1 MFATKVR
8 AFLLIVCI
16 AFSFGANTRPIG
28 AEAPVPSGSIGAIVT
43 QVSLQTNDLIYEP
56 NSNAILASVPST
68 AGANGNSIVAINPES
83 GEIGTPLF
91 VGSEPN
97 KLAVSRNG
105 EYLYVGLDGA
115 SGVRR
120 VNLISNTVDIQFSLG
135 TSSFCGNLAV
145 DDMEVLPDDA
155 SAVAV
160 SLRRT
165 GCSPRHGG
173 VAVYD
178 DGVKRPDV
186 TADHTGSNV
195 IEFSESSSVLYGYN
209 NESTEYGFRT
219 MSVSN
224 SGVSVTSTVSSLISG
239 FGLDILFEAGVVYA
253 SSGQAIDPLAGT
265 LLGTYTASGSGF
277 SINSYV
283 SVDSAKDQV
292 YLLRS
297 DNFNSTT
304 KLHVF
309 DRTRFTEIAAV
320 TIPNVVGRVSSFIRM
335 GEDSFAFRSD
345 AGQVYLVKLETF
357 DYQTYLPS
365 LEN

>member
-8 AFLLIVCI
+8 AFFLIVCI
-16 AFSFGANTRPIG
+16 VFSIGVNTRPIG
-28 AEAPVPSGSIGAIVT
+28 AESPTPSSTIGAIVT
-43 QVSLQTNDLIYEP
+43 QVNLQTNNLIYEP
-56 NSNAILASVPST
+56 NSNSIFASVPST
-68 AGANGNSIVAINPES
+68 AGTNGNSIVAINPNT

-97 KLAVSRNG
+97 KLAVSKSG

-115 SGVRR
+115 ASVRR

-135 TSSFCGNLAV
+135 ASSFCGNLAV
-145 DDMEVLPDDA
+145 DDIEVLPDDE
-155 SAVAV
+155 SAVAI

-178 DGVKRPDV
+178 NGVKRPDV
-186 TADHTGSNV
+186 TSDHTGSNV

-224 SGVSVTSTVSSLISG
+224 SGVSITSTVSSLISG
-239 FGLDILFEAGVVYA
+239 FGLDILFENGVVYA
-253 SSGQAIDPLAGT
+253 SSGQAIDPRAGT

-277 SINSYV
+277 FPSSYV
-283 SVDSAKDQV
+283 SVDSAIDRV
-292 YLLRS
+292 YLLRA
-297 DNFNSTT
+297 DGFDGTT

-309 DRTRFTEIAAV
+309 DRTRFIEIAAV
-320 TIPNVVGRVSSFIRM
+320 TIPDLRGTIRSFIRV
-335 GEDSFAFRSD
+335 GEDSFALGND
-345 AGQVYLVKLETF
+345 TGQVYLVKLETF
-357 DYQTYLPS
+357 DFQTYLPS
-365 LEN
+365 LKK